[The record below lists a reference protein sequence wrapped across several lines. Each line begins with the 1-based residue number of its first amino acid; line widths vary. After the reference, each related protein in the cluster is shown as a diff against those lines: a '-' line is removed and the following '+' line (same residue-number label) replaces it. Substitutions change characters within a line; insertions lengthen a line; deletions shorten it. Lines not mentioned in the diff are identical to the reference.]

1 MINTLFSMHNI
12 KYIISV
18 DDCFFARKREDIEA
32 TIYSEMCTSLEP
44 FRAILSSC
52 NQTEIVDAIDEM
64 MTVGADSTTLI
75 QTLLGNLEEVDLL
88 KCFDI
93 CEKNRATYAEE
104 RDIILAFL
112 EGLKSEGQIIEYRTF
127 SSTTEANLFDIK
139 EAGMTDGAILWL
151 LDRNFSRVGE
161 SEEAGLKFAENILK
175 RENASQNYIYILSAV
190 EPATGLTEDG
200 IEEEFDKVLAANCLP
215 DTHLFISSVSAA
227 CRLKTIQKLPG
238 AFRKAS
244 NEKHVLNFF
253 NCLIVAC
260 AMEYL
265 QHLQK
270 FREFDKRL

>member
-139 EAGMTDGAILWL
+139 EAGMTEGAILWL

-175 RENASQNYIYILSAV
+175 L
-190 EPATGLTEDG
+190 GKCLTELYLHFVCMLNPLLD
-200 IEEEFDKVLAANCLP
+200 LQRM
-215 DTHLFISSVSAA
+215 VS
-227 CRLKTIQKLPG
+227 KK
-238 AFRKAS
+238 S
-244 NEKHVLNFF
+244 
-253 NCLIVAC
+253 LI
-260 AMEYL
+260 
-265 QHLQK
+265 
-270 FREFDKRL
+270 RS

>member
-93 CEKNRATYAEE
+93 CEKNSYICRRTRYHSGIPRRFEI
-104 RDIILAFL
+104 RRTN
-112 EGLKSEGQIIEYRTF
+112 YR
-127 SSTTEANLFDIK
+127 
-139 EAGMTDGAILWL
+139 
-151 LDRNFSRVGE
+151 
-161 SEEAGLKFAENILK
+161 
-175 RENASQNYIYILSAV
+175 
-190 EPATGLTEDG
+190 
-200 IEEEFDKVLAANCLP
+200 
-215 DTHLFISSVSAA
+215 IS
-227 CRLKTIQKLPG
+227 
-238 AFRKAS
+238 
-244 NEKHVLNFF
+244 NFF
-253 NCLIVAC
+253 VNNGGKPV
-260 AMEYL
+260 
-265 QHLQK
+265 
-270 FREFDKRL
+270 

>member
-75 QTLLGNLEEVDLL
+75 QTLLDNLEEVDLL

-112 EGLKSEGQIIEYRTF
+112 EGLKSEGQII
-127 SSTTEANLFDIK
+127 
-139 EAGMTDGAILWL
+139 
-151 LDRNFSRVGE
+151 
-161 SEEAGLKFAENILK
+161 
-175 RENASQNYIYILSAV
+175 
-190 EPATGLTEDG
+190 
-200 IEEEFDKVLAANCLP
+200 
-215 DTHLFISSVSAA
+215 
-227 CRLKTIQKLPG
+227 
-238 AFRKAS
+238 
-244 NEKHVLNFF
+244 
-253 NCLIVAC
+253 
-260 AMEYL
+260 
-265 QHLQK
+265 
-270 FREFDKRL
+270 